1 MADGLIQTK
10 IVRSN
15 SFDPWF
21 NLALEEKLLNNISDH
36 EVILY
41 LWQNNQ
47 TVVIG
52 RNQNAWKE
60 CAWEQL
66 EKDGGKLARR
76 LSGGG
81 AVFHDLGN
89 LNFTF
94 LAPRK
99 YYDLEKQLSV
109 ILDALK
115 KLGVQAEFSGR
126 NDLLLDGKKFSGHA
140 YYYQGQSAFHHGTI
154 LIKSDLEKLGRYLQP
169 SQKKMVS
176 KGIDSVRS
184 RVVNIA
190 DLSEDITVPVVM
202 DSLEKS
208 FVEIYGKPAEE
219 VMVDR
224 QDQDIISNYAK
235 YASWEWRFGQTPTFD
250 IALSE
255 RFGWGEIELGFRLL
269 NGKIDSCT
277 VYSDAMDEELIRR
290 IPEAMKG
297 RILEKGDLMC
307 ALESLIDEANG
318 GLIIAD
324 LMKWLDNLQI

>member
-1 MADGLIQTK
+1 
-10 IVRSN
+10 
-15 SFDPWF
+15 
-21 NLALEEKLLNNISDH
+21 
-36 EVILY
+36 
-41 LWQNNQ
+41 
-47 TVVIG
+47 G

-126 NDLLLDGKKFSGHA
+126 NDLLLDGRKFSGHA

-154 LIKSDLEKLGRYLQP
+154 LVKSDLEKLGRYLQP

-176 KGIDSVRS
+176 KGIESVRS

-190 DLSEDITVPVVM
+190 EISESITIPLVM
-202 DSLEKS
+202 SSLETS
-208 FVEIYGKPAEE
+208 FIEIYGKPAVE
-219 VMVDR
+219 VTIDEK
-224 QDQDIISNYAK
+224 DPDIILNYAK

-250 IALSE
+250 ITFSE

-269 NGKIDSCT
+269 NGKINSCT
-277 VYSDAMDEELIRR
+277 AYSDAMDEELIRR

-297 RILEKGDLMC
+297 RILEKGDLVS
-307 ALESLIDEANG
+307 ALDNITIGANDANG
-318 GLIIAD
+318 GLIISD
-324 LMKWLDNLQI
+324 LKKWLDNMEI